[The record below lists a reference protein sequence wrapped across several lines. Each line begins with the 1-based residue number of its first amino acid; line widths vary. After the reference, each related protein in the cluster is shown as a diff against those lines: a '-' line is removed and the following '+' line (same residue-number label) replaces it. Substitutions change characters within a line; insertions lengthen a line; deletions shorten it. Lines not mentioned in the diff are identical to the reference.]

1 MGAVRERRG
10 SLGREYPRAP
20 VVAVAAAIVDDGR
33 ILLVRRASEPGRGRW
48 SLPGGVV
55 RLGERLGEAVVRE
68 VIEETNLLIEV
79 VRPIDIVET
88 IIKDEDGRIRYH
100 YVIIDYLARPVAG
113 ELRASSD
120 ALEARWV
127 GFEEALKLDI
137 TNTLRRFLERH
148 LDELKA
154 LSELTQPS

>member
-1 MGAVRERRG
+1 MR
-10 SLGREYPRAP
+10 REYPEAP
-20 VVAVAAAIVDDGR
+20 VVAVAAAVVENGR
-33 ILLVRRASEPGRGRW
+33 ILLVKRAGEPGRGCW

-55 RLGERLGEAVVRE
+55 RLGERLNEAVVRE
-68 VIEETNLLIEV
+68 VLEETGLLVEII
-79 VRPIDIVET
+79 RPIDVVET